1 METVSK
7 RVIETY
13 KNIYLGPFLN
23 KKEKFQE
30 TSTAAAETSTSL
42 APVTFTSTSTSLEPV
57 TSTSTSLAPV
67 TSTST
72 SLAPVTSA
80 PSSTTP
86 SPTTTSS
93 SSEDTYY
100 TYDPFFTLIA
110 YIMFFFAIYLSFKC
124 NNGFSVWGF
133 LGAFLFSPIYIIYKL
148 TSTPKMCNLIK

>member
-30 TSTAAAETSTSL
+30 TSTAAAETSIAAAETSI
-42 APVTFTSTSTSLEPV
+42 AAAE
-57 TSTSTSLAPV
+57 TSTSTSLAPTSTAAS

-72 SLAPVTSA
+72 TPSPI

-86 SPTTTSS
+86 SPIPSSTTTSS
-93 SSEDTYY
+93 DKDIYY